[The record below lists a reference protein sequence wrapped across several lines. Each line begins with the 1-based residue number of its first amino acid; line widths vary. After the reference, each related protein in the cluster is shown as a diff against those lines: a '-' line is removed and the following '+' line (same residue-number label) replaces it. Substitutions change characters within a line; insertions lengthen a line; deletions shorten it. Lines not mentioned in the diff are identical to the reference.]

1 LIEKEEIENGWTIS
15 DGKGAI

>member
-1 LIEKEEIENGWTIS
+1 LIEKEETENGWTIS